1 MANSWFPLA
10 LAASVG
16 GSFALWFSM
25 TDYER
30 ARYFGL
36 IATVPVTVFA
46 VAGMIGLATG
56 APQKTRHRVVKK
68 SRARSVARI
77 VRR

>member
-1 MANSWFPLA
+1 MASSWFPLA

-46 VAGMIGLATG
+46 VAGMIGLAAG
-56 APQKTRHRVVKK
+56 APQKARYRVIRK
-68 SRARSVARI
+68 SRARTVART